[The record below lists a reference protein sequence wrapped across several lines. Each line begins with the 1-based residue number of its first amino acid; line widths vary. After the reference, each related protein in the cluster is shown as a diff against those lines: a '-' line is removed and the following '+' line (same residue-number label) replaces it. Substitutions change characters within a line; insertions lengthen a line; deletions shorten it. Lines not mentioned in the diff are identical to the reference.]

1 MTVPPALKAQ
11 KAQILNLN
19 RFFIQTKLMIL
30 KVTETTQISTKKTV
44 IDAVNFLLV
53 EDAITAKHK
62 MLEKILISGDK
73 KKQILLTNQ
82 AMLHAVLFV
91 SPFITGLMTAHS
103 LTPYPW

>member
-1 MTVPPALKAQ
+1 
-11 KAQILNLN
+11 
-19 RFFIQTKLMIL
+19 MIL

-44 IDAVNFLLV
+44 IDAVNFLQV

-73 KKQILLTNQ
+73 KTNPLNKSGN
-82 AMLHAVLFV
+82 ASCCAIFV